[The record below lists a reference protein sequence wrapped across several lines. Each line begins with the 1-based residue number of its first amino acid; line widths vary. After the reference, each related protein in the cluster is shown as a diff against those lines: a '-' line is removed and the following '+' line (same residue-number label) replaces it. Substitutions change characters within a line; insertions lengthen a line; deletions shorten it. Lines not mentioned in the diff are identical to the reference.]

1 MVASNANADKI
12 DISDLLVDY
21 SGNGSIASLAA
32 FVQLSQSG
40 TNTVLRLD
48 RDGASGDFGFATLLT
63 LNNVQVDLATL
74 ISNQQLVI

>member
-1 MVASNANADKI
+1 MASNANADKI

-32 FVQLSQSG
+32 FVQLGQSG